1 MKRYEIIKSQKEI
14 TYKNRKS
21 IKQGCT
27 FDGCGVQIISN
38 FASFGSLKN
47 AKAAFKTL
55 KSDIWWHNGN
65 IYLIIEYALQCNEYD
80 TNGDFIASGDILEI
94 SEIKI
99 DVVNSETFETMASF
113 DNMVDAENFYDN
125 NIDDTEMYLS
135 FC

>member
-1 MKRYEIIKSQKEI
+1 MIRYEIIKAQKEI
-14 TYKNRKS
+14 AYKNRKS
-21 IKQGCT
+21 IKAGCT
-27 FDGCGVQIISN
+27 LDGCGTQLVN
-38 FASFGSLKN
+38 SFGNLKD
-47 AKAAFKTL
+47 AKAAFKGL
-55 KSDIWWHNGN
+55 KSDIWHNGKL
-65 IYLIIEYALQCNEYD
+65 YLVIEYAIQCNEYD
-80 TNGDFIASGDILEI
+80 TDGDFIAGGDILEI

>member
-1 MKRYEIIKSQKEI
+1 MRRYEIIKAQKEI
-14 TYKNRKS
+14 AYKNRKS

-27 FDGCGVQIISN
+27 LDDYCMQTIN
-38 FASFGSLKN
+38 SFRTFGD
-47 AKAAFKTL
+47 AKIAFKGLKL
-55 KSDIWWHNGN
+55 KSNIWYNGN
-65 IYLIIEYALQCNEYD
+65 LYLVIEYAIQCNEYD
-80 TNGDFIASGDILEI
+80 TDGIFITGGDILEI
-94 SEIKI
+94 SEMKI

>member
-1 MKRYEIIKSQKEI
+1 MIKYEIIKAQKEI
-14 TYKNRKS
+14 AYKNRKS

-27 FDGCGVQIISN
+27 LDGYGTQLVN
-38 FASFGSLKN
+38 SFGSLKD

-55 KSDIWWHNGN
+55 KSDIWHNGN
-65 IYLIIEYALQCNEYD
+65 IYIITEYAIQCNEYD
-80 TNGDFIASGDILEI
+80 TDGIFITGGDILEI
-94 SEIKI
+94 SEMKI

-113 DNMVDAENFYDN
+113 DNMVDAENFYDD